1 MTFSTT
7 SLAKLQN
14 VNQLDKKTWQS
25 YIARNTVQT
34 FKQQGHQGPNK
45 TPSTVES
52 LSLKHRFCTAPLE
65 CRSPA
70 DRVARVRAL
79 ETVHIYGDTQPQARA
94 FWTHFLQLPCG
105 WGDGDECGDPATLLI
120 RSADVCCCCCD
131 CVTCAAR
138 VLRGSSHV
146 VVLVMWLQQQ

>member
-1 MTFSTT
+1 M
-7 SLAKLQN
+7 APGKE
-14 VNQLDKKTWQS
+14 
-25 YIARNTVQT
+25 QT
-34 FKQQGHQGPNK
+34 FKQYGHQGPTK
-45 TPSTVES
+45 TSSTLADTVDT

-65 CRSPA
+65 CRPPV
-70 DRVARVRAL
+70 DRVAGLRLLKPSTFTER
-79 ETVHIYGDTQPQARA
+79 QPLARA
-94 FWTHFLQLPCG
+94 FWTHFLHLPCG

-146 VVLVMWLQQQ
+146 VVLVMWLQQQQYTQYRT